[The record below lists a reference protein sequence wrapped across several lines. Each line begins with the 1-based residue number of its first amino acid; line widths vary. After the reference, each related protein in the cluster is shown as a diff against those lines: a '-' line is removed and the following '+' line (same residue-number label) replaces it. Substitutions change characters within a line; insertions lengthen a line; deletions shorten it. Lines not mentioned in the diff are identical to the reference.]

1 MSGHAPCTSSLTALA
16 SCEFDY
22 IVVGGGIGGLVVASR
37 LSEDADRTV
46 LLIEAGANRMGDP
59 KIDTPG
65 FLSTLYGDA
74 DYDWNFVTEPQVRPP
89 LLAIC
94 KTSRKPPV
102 LCTAAD

>member
-16 SCEFDY
+16 SREFDY
-22 IVVGGGIGGLVVASR
+22 IVVGGGIGGLVVANR

-94 KTSRKPPV
+94 RPPRKPSG
-102 LCTAAD
+102 LCTAAG